1 MVTISKNKWLK
12 FKLIL
17 TTRWPIFRDTFINI
31 YKNEVWIKCI
41 IYLNKE
47 KKLLSMIVD
56 LNYIALDLILIR
68 DLSGIL
74 ELGKSIS

>member
-1 MVTISKNKWLK
+1 MTDIS
-12 FKLIL
+12 
-17 TTRWPIFRDTFINI
+17 RYI
-31 YKNEVWIKCI
+31 YKYIRMKFELNVLFIWIK
-41 IYLNKE
+41 K

>member
-1 MVTISKNKWLK
+1 MK
-12 FKLIL
+12 FELNVL
-17 TTRWPIFRDTFINI
+17 FI
-31 YKNEVWIKCI
+31 WIQK
-41 IYLNKE
+41 

>member
-1 MVTISKNKWLK
+1 MK
-12 FKLIL
+12 FELNVL
-17 TTRWPIFRDTFINI
+17 FI
-31 YKNEVWIKCI
+31 WIK
-41 IYLNKE
+41 
-47 KKLLSMIVD
+47 KKKLSMIVD

>member
-1 MVTISKNKWLK
+1 MK
-12 FKLIL
+12 FELNVL
-17 TTRWPIFRDTFINI
+17 FI
-31 YKNEVWIKCI
+31 WIK
-41 IYLNKE
+41 K

-68 DLSGIL
+68 YLSGIL

>member
-1 MVTISKNKWLK
+1 MTDIS
-12 FKLIL
+12 
-17 TTRWPIFRDTFINI
+17 RYI
-31 YKNEVWIKCI
+31 YKYIGMKFELNVLFIWIK
-41 IYLNKE
+41 K

>member
-1 MVTISKNKWLK
+1 MTDISKY
-12 FKLIL
+12 
-17 TTRWPIFRDTFINI
+17 I
-31 YKNEVWIKCI
+31 YKYIRMKFELNVLFIWIK
-41 IYLNKE
+41 K
-47 KKLLSMIVD
+47 KKLLSRIVD